1 MDKKEDI
8 SCQLIYKCLQI
19 RFTVPLKTTMS
30 SAMDKI
36 HAMQVFVRVAE
47 MQSFTK
53 AAESLGLPKGSL
65 SRQILALE
73 NSLGSRLLHRTT
85 RRVQLTQDG
94 QVYFERCRDVLA
106 TLDEMDSLFQHDP
119 ATLSGRLR
127 VDMPVSLA
135 SNYLIPLLPDFLQH
149 YPGIELE
156 LSSSDRRVDVVR
168 EGFDCVVRVGVLED
182 SGLIARQL
190 GHLPL
195 INCASPGYLARFGTP
210 NTLDALSQHA
220 MVHYS
225 QHLGS
230 QPDGFEYHDG
240 KTTRL
245 IKTGG
250 VMTVN
255 STETYRAACIAGL
268 GIIQV
273 PRAGVLQALKE
284 KKLVEILPQFPARAM
299 PVSLLYPHRR
309 NLARRVRV
317 FIEWLSQAL
326 THYVA

>member
-1 MDKKEDI
+1 
-8 SCQLIYKCLQI
+8 
-19 RFTVPLKTTMS
+19 
-30 SAMDKI
+30 MDKI
-36 HAMQVFVRVAE
+36 HTMKVFVRVAE
-47 MQSFTK
+47 MQSFTR

-65 SRQILALE
+65 SRQIQALE

-94 QVYFERCRDVLA
+94 QIYFERCRDVLA
-106 TLDEMDSLFQHDP
+106 TLEEMDSMFQHDP

-135 SNYLIPLLPDFLQH
+135 SGYLIPLLPEFLQH

-168 EGFDCVVRVGVLED
+168 EGFDCVVRVGILED
-182 SGLIARQL
+182 SGLVARPL

-195 INCASPGYLARFGTP
+195 INCASPDYLARFGTP
-210 NTLDALSQHA
+210 ESLKDLSQHA

-225 QHLGS
+225 QQLGVQS
-230 QPDGFEYHDG
+230 GGFEYFDG
-240 KTTRL
+240 KTTTL

-250 VMTVN
+250 AVTVN
-255 STETYRAACIAGL
+255 STETYRSACLAGL

-273 PRAGVLQALKE
+273 PSVGVQSALKE
-284 KKLVEILPQFPARAM
+284 KKLVEILPHFPACPM
-299 PVSLLYPHRR
+299 QLSLLWPHRR
-309 NLARRVRV
+309 NQARRVQV

-326 THYVA
+326 KRYVA